1 MGRLTERLID
11 LAALAMLL
19 AFAYAVIDKAPELSG
34 GIAVAACAFW
44 LTKNASPP
52 HAPPPPSIAEATALA
67 AAEVLRVAK
76 EAAELA
82 STPQQVEIVDQPV
95 EVVPTHPSS

>member
-19 AFAYAVIDKAPELSG
+19 LFAYVMRSEAPELAG

-44 LTKNASPP
+44 LTKNASAP
-52 HAPPPPSIAEATALA
+52 HVSVEQATAQAAAQVLEVARRAAEAKRA
-67 AAEVLRVAK
+67 AATE
-76 EAAELA
+76 
-82 STPQQVEIVDQPV
+82 PDQVEIVGPV
-95 EVVPTHPSS
+95 DVTRPPEGG